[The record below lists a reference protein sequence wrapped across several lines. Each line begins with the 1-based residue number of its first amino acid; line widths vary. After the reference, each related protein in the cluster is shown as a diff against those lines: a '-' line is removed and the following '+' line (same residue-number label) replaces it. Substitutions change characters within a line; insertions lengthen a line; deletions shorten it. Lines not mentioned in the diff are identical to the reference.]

1 MLDTTCHPEM
11 QLEMSHA
18 TEKFIMT
25 GRQLRAARALLSWTG
40 EQLAE
45 AAGISLMTIRRAEAT
60 DGPLRLMPAN
70 LQALRAAFE
79 VAGVTFTHDA
89 GGSVGVWQRGATAG
103 REEAK
108 AAPTKRRPRARPKA
122 KAVPAALRRLARR
135 SA

>member
-1 MLDTTCHPEM
+1 
-11 QLEMSHA
+11 MSPA

-25 GRQLRAARALLSWTG
+25 GRQLRAARAFLNWTG

-79 VAGVTFTHDA
+79 VAGVIFTHDA
-89 GGSVGVWQRGATAG
+89 DGSVGVWQRVAAAA
-103 REEAK
+103 RADAK
-108 AAPTKRRPRARPKA
+108 VAPAMRRPRARPKA
-122 KAVPAALRRLARR
+122 KAASVVLRRQMRR